1 MKRPEISERQWNRIK
16 LLFPPEGKPQGGRP
30 GKSNREM
37 LNAILY
43 WLNTRI
49 PWRDL
54 PERFGPWQSVYSRF
68 RAWTKA
74 GVWEGILSALIA
86 QDLVDETTLMLDSTT
101 IKVHQYA
108 RVELKRGYHEETG
121 RSRGGLTTK
130 VHAVTDGLGNPL
142 RFLLSSGNRNDICM
156 AQTRLESFHLNGR
169 LILADKGYDSDK
181 FVHWLEERGGIV
193 VIPSR
198 ITAKRPRKTDW
209 HTYKER
215 HLVENLFLKL
225 KNNRRFATRYEKK
238 ALYFRAVACL
248 SCILV
253 WLL

>member
-1 MKRPEISERQWNRIK
+1 M
-16 LLFPPEGKPQGGRP
+16 
-30 GKSNREM
+30 
-37 LNAILY
+37 
-43 WLNTRI
+43 
-49 PWRDL
+49 
-54 PERFGPWQSVYSRF
+54 
-68 RAWTKA
+68 
-74 GVWEGILSALIA
+74 
-86 QDLVDETTLMLDSTT
+86 
-101 IKVHQYA
+101 
-108 RVELKRGYHEETG
+108 
-121 RSRGGLTTK
+121 TTK

-156 AQTRLESFHLNGR
+156 AEMLLEPFDLRGK

-181 FVHWLEERGGIV
+181 FVRWVEERGGIA

-198 ITAKRPRKTDW
+198 ITAKEPRNTDW

-238 ALYFRAVACL
+238 AIFFGAVTLLA
-248 SCILV
+248 CILF